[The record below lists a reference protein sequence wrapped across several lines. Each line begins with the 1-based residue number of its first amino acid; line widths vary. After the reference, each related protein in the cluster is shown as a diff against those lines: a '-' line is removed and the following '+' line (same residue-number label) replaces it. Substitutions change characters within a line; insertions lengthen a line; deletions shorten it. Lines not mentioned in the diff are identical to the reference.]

1 MKQLHTT
8 LPATIRGLTLVEI
21 MIALVLSLL
30 LSAGAIQVYLSN
42 KISYQTAEA
51 LSRIQENGRFAI
63 QFLTKE
69 IRMAGFIGCAVASTG
84 NSVNSTPDSWVYNF
98 NDSVIGFEL
107 KKGST
112 LPSKISSSAITGTD
126 AIAISRGG
134 DDTYFYVKS
143 HDANNATIHLT
154 ANYNIKKG
162 SHNIKKGEILMI
174 VDCQGK
180 QAGIFQVTGD
190 KTNPI
195 NHATGTATP
204 GNCTSNLYGNFD
216 CSDHRTKATKGDYN
230 DKSKLL
236 RMKNSIFYLADG
248 RKNSQKEAIPAL
260 YRSVMNASGG
270 NIKVVEEELIEGVE
284 NLQILYGIDTDGT
297 ADGIA
302 NLYVTAG
309 SVGDWSKVAS
319 VRLFLLVRSIEPT
332 SGGVK
337 PYTFMGTSYSDNYIR
352 RQFTATVQIRN
363 RGLDL

>member
-1 MKQLHTT
+1 M
-8 LPATIRGLTLVEI
+8 EI

-84 NSVNSTPDSWVYNF
+84 NSVDSTSDSWVYNF

-112 LPSKISSSAITGTD
+112 LPSKILSSAITDTD

-143 HDANNATIHLT
+143 HDANNAKIHLT

-174 VDCQGK
+174 VDCLGK
-180 QAGIFQVTGD
+180 QAGIFQATGS
-190 KTNPI
+190 KTNTI
-195 NHATGTATP
+195 NHGTGTATP

-216 CSDHRTKATKGDYN
+216 CSNWSSKARSINYN

-248 RKNSQKEAIPAL
+248 RKNSQKQAIPAL
-260 YRSVMNASGG
+260 YHSVVVASSGS
-270 NIKVVEEELIEGVE
+270 VAVEAEELIEGIE
-284 NLQILYGIDTDGT
+284 NLQILYGVDTDAT

-302 NLYVTAG
+302 NRYVTAD

-337 PYTFMGTSYSDNYIR
+337 PYTFMETESTSHTDNYIR
-352 RQFTATVQIRN
+352 RQFTATVQVRN
-363 RGLDL
+363 HGLDL